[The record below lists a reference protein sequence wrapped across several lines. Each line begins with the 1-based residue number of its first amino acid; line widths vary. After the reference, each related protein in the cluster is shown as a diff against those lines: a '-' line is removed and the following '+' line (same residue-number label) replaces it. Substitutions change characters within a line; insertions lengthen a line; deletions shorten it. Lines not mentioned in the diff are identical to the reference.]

1 MRYLGGGLNMVNFQT
16 IRFVIKEKLVELIST
31 KKFAVR
37 EENLLEKINDI
48 GLKDVV
54 AVRLSINSPLI
65 IEDVALLTTEN
76 LMDFSKE
83 VDSAISQNVKG

>member
-1 MRYLGGGLNMVNFQT
+1 MVNFQT